1 MPLVFPFDPDIR
13 RASTIPARLYNDP
26 VYLELERERV
36 FAHTWQLAARREQL
50 AEPGS
55 FVTATIGNDSVVVVR
70 DGNTLR
76 AFHNVCLH
84 RAGPVAHGCGR
95 RQTLQCKYHGWTYS
109 LDGRLLRA
117 PEMEG
122 VEQFTPEEM
131 RLRPVA
137 VTTWGPLVLV
147 NLDGAAPPLDDM
159 LDDIP
164 RRVAPFGCE
173 SMRFVMRKEYEL
185 ACNWKVYVDNYL
197 EGYHIP
203 VVHPSLH
210 KEIDYDAYRVEPQR
224 YSSIQHAPLR
234 PVAAGSSD
242 RAYDPSK
249 ANIAEAVYGWVFPNI
264 MLNVYLGQMQTNA
277 VLPVSHERTRVVFEW
292 YATKPP
298 DDPAS
303 DPEWS
308 RLVRFSDEIQDED
321 IEICETVQ
329 RNLRSRVY
337 DRGRYSAKREVGVHH
352 FHSLLHEFLT

>member
-1 MPLVFPFDPDIR
+1 M
-13 RASTIPARLYNDP
+13 
-26 VYLELERERV
+26 
-36 FAHTWQLAARREQL
+36 
-50 AEPGS
+50 
-55 FVTATIGNDSVVVVR
+55 
-70 DGNTLR
+70 
-76 AFHNVCLH
+76 
-84 RAGPVAHGCGR
+84 
-95 RQTLQCKYHGWTYS
+95 
-109 LDGRLLRA
+109 
-117 PEMEG
+117 
-122 VEQFTPEEM
+122 
-131 RLRPVA
+131 
-137 VTTWGPLVLV
+137 

-234 PVAAGSSD
+234 ALPPAPAPPTATTIRPRRTLPRPSTAGS
-242 RAYDPSK
+242 
-249 ANIAEAVYGWVFPNI
+249 F
-264 MLNVYLGQMQTNA
+264 
-277 VLPVSHERTRVVFEW
+277 RTSCSTSISGRCRPTPCCRSPTTARVVVFEW
-292 YATKPP
+292 FAANPP